1 MSSHLWFFYS
11 MGASILWGLG
21 YVLSEKVLK
30 TGITPAVYLFVV
42 SILGTICYGLVTLL
56 EGWRGSYD
64 VLLVER
70 RNILL
75 LFITAFIFVVANIL
89 ISYSVLAKN
98 ATMASFI
105 EISYPV
111 FTAFFAWLIF
121 REVQFN
127 FASLIGG
134 LLIFSGVAFI
144 FFGSK

>member
-1 MSSHLWFFYS
+1 MASHLWFFYS

-56 EGWRGSYD
+56 EGWRGSYE

-75 LFITAFIFVVANIL
+75 LFLTAFIFVVANIF

-127 FASLIGG
+127 FASLVGG
-134 LLIFSGVAFI
+134 LLIFSGVATI